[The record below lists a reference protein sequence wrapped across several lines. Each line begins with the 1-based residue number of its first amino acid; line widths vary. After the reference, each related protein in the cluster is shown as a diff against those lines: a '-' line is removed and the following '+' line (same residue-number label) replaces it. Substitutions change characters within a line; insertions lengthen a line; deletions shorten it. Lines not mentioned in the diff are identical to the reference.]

1 MVFEIYITRS
11 YIVFEEAL
19 ATVEAANADEA
30 VEAAQSDMEALTWET
45 IDEEPCQDMKTACK
59 QVQDVRPDFRVAG
72 GRSWR
77 GVDLPP
83 GLEAI

>member
-1 MVFEIYITRS
+1 MLFEIYVTRS
-11 YIVFEEAL
+11 YVVSEEAK
-19 ATVEAANADEA
+19 ATVEAASAEEA
-30 VEAAQSDMEALTWET
+30 VEAAQSDMESLTWET

-77 GVDLPP
+77 GVDLPL
-83 GLEAI
+83 GLEAT